1 MPESLKKWI
10 TSLLLLPSAV
20 YLLLHRGDYTILD
33 NADLVIHEAG
43 HVFFMIF
50 GRFIYMAGGTLMQ
63 IMLPSLIVYYFFHN
77 YYLTGVQ
84 IAGFWLGQNM
94 INISVY
100 AADAQR
106 MRLHLL
112 GNGLHDWHYML
123 STLGMLSYTDLIG
136 WLIFG
141 FAIVVFGI
149 VLGLPRLM
157 ERFTNYEVVISTL

>member
-1 MPESLKKWI
+1 M
-10 TSLLLLPSAV
+10 TSLVLFPFAV
-20 YLLLHRGDYTILD
+20 YLLLHRGDFTLLD
-33 NADLVIHEAG
+33 NADLFIHEAG

-63 IMLPSLIVYYFFHN
+63 IILPSLIVYTFFRN
-77 YYLTGVQ
+77 YYITGVQ
-84 IAGFWLGQNM
+84 VGAFWLGQNL

-112 GNGLHDWHYML
+112 GNGIHDWHYML
-123 STLGMLSYTDLIG
+123 STLGLLSYTDFIG

-141 FAIVVFGI
+141 FAIAVFGI
-149 VLGLPRLM
+149 VVGLPWLM
-157 ERFTNYEVVISTL
+157 DRFTNYEEVI